1 MNVYYWRTWY
11 KAVCG
16 GKGGSEGRSYDL
28 VRVFGGFLAYT
39 GPVSQ
44 TAPGFDTSTSRSHI
58 LKSTVNEED
67 SERDNAERRR
77 VTDHSTTGSGPRL
90 DIAHRPRTDAREA
103 KMGTLHRSTCTARHE
118 RHDGARSTR
127 QMARVGPAA
136 QLR

>member
-67 SERDNAERRR
+67 SVRDNAERRR
-77 VTDHSTTGSGPRL
+77 VKDHSTIESGPRL
-90 DIAHRPRTDAREA
+90 RHRPPTVTPYGRAGGENGHVA
-103 KMGTLHRSTCTARHE
+103 PFNLH
-118 RHDGARSTR
+118 GATR
-127 QMARVGPAA
+127 ASRWRA
-136 QLR
+136 